1 MSQENVEVVRRA
13 FQVLT
18 AEGMDAALAFFAP
31 DCVWYTSD
39 RFPDA
44 PVFHG
49 HDGIRRL
56 RATFT
61 EIFDDWRFDVRDI
74 HDAQGRVVALIHM
87 VGEPRGSAS
96 SVSQPMGLVVDFR
109 MGRSGTSERSPPG
122 PKPSMPPDCRSNP
135 LSAFSMGK
143 KRSQSGVSTSAGEM
157 RGPWRGRPG

>member
-1 MSQENVEVVRRA
+1 MALLPQAWRDTARAMSQENVEVVRRA
-13 FQVLT
+13 FQVLA

-109 MGRSGTSERSPPG
+109 TGKIGDVRAFATWADALEAAG
-122 PKPSMPPDCRSNP
+122 
-135 LSAFSMGK
+135 LSK
-143 KRSQSGVSTSAGEM
+143 
-157 RGPWRGRPG
+157 